1 MADSLLEKYLCCHVC
16 SEIYTDPVSLS
27 CLHNFCFGC
36 ISKFWDETKNSN
48 CPICKRTSSKGWMPN
63 FALKDLADSYTKKE
77 KGVYVIDSMTDEV
90 IGSTGCGKEEERGS
104 TSSEKEEMRASKD
117 LRMEEKR
124 EPIESGVGKK
134 RGSTGSRRE
143 EIRGST
149 DSRTEEKQVF
159 PDLAG
164 QVLCSKH
171 AEKHKWF
178 CMDEGK
184 AVCNV
189 CENPTQHSGHKVI
202 DIEKAVVDLKEK
214 LKLYMKPMQDN
225 LKKCTETE
233 RKYKHIVQHT
243 KTQLVDTERQIKEAF
258 EKLHQFLRDEEKA
271 RLGELRKEEQQKRDT
286 MTTEIK
292 IIHDQISSLTTGIT
306 ALEQDLKKQDLRFL
320 KSYKNIQMSCRAQ
333 LQCTPQDPKIL
344 SGVLIDVAK
353 HLGNLKFR
361 VWEKMLV
368 IANHTPVIMDPN
380 TAPSFLT
387 LSDDL
392 TSVRNSG
399 MQQMLPDNPERCTFN
414 AKMLGSEGFT
424 SGKHSWEV
432 EVRNHPS
439 WNLGVAKDSINRK
452 DRTFAN
458 PKYGIWAIGLENSE
472 YTDPEARLLALKRRP
487 QRVMVQLDY
496 SGGELSFYDPRDMS
510 RIYTHKD
517 TFNERLFPY
526 FSIGKCK
533 DASEP
538 GFIQICPSK
547 VSLKVV
553 SS

>member
-1 MADSLLEKYLCCHVC
+1 MADFLEKYLCCHVC

-48 CPICKRTSSKGWMPN
+48 CPICKRKSSKGWMPN

-77 KGVYVIDSMTDEV
+77 KGVL
-90 IGSTGCGKEEERGS
+90 CG
-104 TSSEKEEMRASKD
+104 
-117 LRMEEKR
+117 
-124 EPIESGVGKK
+124 
-134 RGSTGSRRE
+134 
-143 EIRGST
+143 
-149 DSRTEEKQVF
+149 
-159 PDLAG
+159 
-164 QVLCSKH
+164 KH

-271 RLGELRKEEQQKRDT
+271 RIGELRKEEQQKRDT
-286 MTTEIK
+286 MTTEMK

-306 ALEQDLKKQDLRFL
+306 TLEQDLKKQDLRFL
-320 KSYKNIQMSCRAQ
+320 KVRTHCRAQ

-399 MQQMLPDNPERCTFN
+399 TQQMLPDNPERCTFN
-414 AKMLGSEGFT
+414 AKILGSEGFT

-510 RIYTHKD
+510 KIYTHKD

-547 VSLKVV
+547 VSLKVM

>member
-1 MADSLLEKYLCCHVC
+1 
-16 SEIYTDPVSLS
+16 
-27 CLHNFCFGC
+27 
-36 ISKFWDETKNSN
+36 
-48 CPICKRTSSKGWMPN
+48 MPN
-63 FALKDLADSYTKKE
+63 FALKDLADSYTKRE
-77 KGVYVIDSMTDEV
+77 KRVYVIDSMTDEM
-90 IGSTGCGKEEERGS
+90 IGSTGCGKEEKRG
-104 TSSEKEEMRASKD
+104 SKD

-124 EPIESGVGKK
+124 EPIESGVEKK
-134 RGSTGSRRE
+134 RGSTGSGRE

-149 DSRTEEKQVF
+149 DSRTEEKQVS
-159 PDLAG
+159 PGLAG

-202 DIEKAVVDLKEK
+202 AIEKAVVDL
-214 LKLYMKPMQDN
+214 
-225 LKKCTETE
+225 
-233 RKYKHIVQHT
+233 

-286 MTTEIK
+286 MTTEMK
-292 IIHDQISSLTTGIT
+292 IIHDQISSLTMGIT
-306 ALEQDLKKQDLRFL
+306 TLEQDLKKQDLRFL
-320 KSYKNIQMSCRAQ
+320 KVYSPIIMIYSCIAQ

-399 MQQMLPDNPERCTFN
+399 TQQMLPDNPERCTFN
-414 AKMLGSEGFT
+414 AKIWGSEGFT

-432 EVRNHPS
+432 EVGNHPS

-510 RIYTHKD
+510 KIYTHKD

-526 FSIGKCK
+526 FSTGKCK

-547 VSLKVV
+547 VSLKVML
-553 SS
+553 S